1 MDSTQMQLRIIDL
14 EDKLKIA
21 RAAPCECCVNMSE
34 LVGSMQFKLDEN
46 EIERQELKKPVKDLS
61 IYFQVGVM

>member
-1 MDSTQMQLRIIDL
+1 
-14 EDKLKIA
+14 
-21 RAAPCECCVNMSE
+21 
-34 LVGSMQFKLDEN
+34 MQFKLDEN